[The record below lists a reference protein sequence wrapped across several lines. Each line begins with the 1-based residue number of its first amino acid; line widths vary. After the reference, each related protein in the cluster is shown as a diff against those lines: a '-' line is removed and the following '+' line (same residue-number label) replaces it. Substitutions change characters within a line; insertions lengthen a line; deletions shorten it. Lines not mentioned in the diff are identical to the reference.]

1 MAENQKKGVKRMR
14 TETGIISKKSVLPQ
28 GEMYEKWKKKTH
40 KEIGGH
46 DPDANFSCAGP
57 NVKVNSKVHDEL
69 RSATEMKQIKAGK
82 DNMKLKNMK
91 KDKRGQVEAGMRK
104 KRKANQETYGNKKVA
119 YAGMSKR
126 SKMIVRV

>member
-1 MAENQKKGVKRMR
+1 
-14 TETGIISKKSVLPQ
+14 
-28 GEMYEKWKKKTH
+28 MYEKWKKRTH
-40 KEIGGH
+40 KEVGGI
-46 DPDANFSCAGP
+46 DPDSTFTRGGP
-57 NVKVNSKVHDEL
+57 NVKVNSTVRDEL
-69 RSATEMKQIKAGK
+69 RSAREMKTIKAGK